1 MYDAVEPVVGENE
14 VKNLTGSKKGRSTSQ
29 IYLLVVDF
37 GTSGIDDRL
46 QSLGIQYGGT
56 GAVE

>member
-14 VKNLTGSKKGRSTSQ
+14 VKNLTGSKKGSSTSQ
-29 IYLLVVDF
+29 AYLLVVDF